1 MRFSANEYYAL
12 ANADCISVA
21 KALGM
26 QVDEGKQTTTKAV
39 HIKHS
44 GGLYIFPEKN
54 NWYRHSDSRGGFPID
69 LVMDALSCSKEYA
82 LEFIQ
87 KNVPVSYTPTFPSKT
102 PVFRLPAQTSPERV
116 RAYLTKTRGIDEEIV
131 DCLIADSLIGEEW
144 ISAYTKVQN
153 AFDRIFNETVT
164 L

>member
-44 GGLYIFPEKN
+44 GGLYIFPEK
-54 NWYRHSDSRGGFPID
+54 RIIGI
-69 LVMDALSCSKEYA
+69 V
-82 LEFIQ
+82 IQ
-87 KNVPVSYTPTFPSKT
+87 TAEGA
-102 PVFRLPAQTSPERV
+102 FRL
-116 RAYLTKTRGIDEEIV
+116 I
-131 DCLIADSLIGEEW
+131 W
-144 ISAYTKVQN
+144 
-153 AFDRIFNETVT
+153 
-164 L
+164 

>member
-54 NWYRHSDSRGGFPID
+54 KKYITWING
-69 LVMDALSCSKEYA
+69 
-82 LEFIQ
+82 
-87 KNVPVSYTPTFPSKT
+87 SY
-102 PVFRLPAQTSPERV
+102 
-116 RAYLTKTRGIDEEIV
+116 I
-131 DCLIADSLIGEEW
+131 C
-144 ISAYTKVQN
+144 SAYCNQKESINNIIV
-153 AFDRIFNETVT
+153 NERNIKKYF
-164 L
+164 LSI

>member
-21 KALGM
+21 KSLGM

-69 LVMDALSCSKEYA
+69 LVMDTLSCSKEYA
-82 LEFIQ
+82 L
-87 KNVPVSYTPTFPSKT
+87 
-102 PVFRLPAQTSPERV
+102 
-116 RAYLTKTRGIDEEIV
+116 
-131 DCLIADSLIGEEW
+131 
-144 ISAYTKVQN
+144 
-153 AFDRIFNETVT
+153 
-164 L
+164 